1 MKKTNR
7 KEQVYTIQP
16 GEAKTTNNWLRDN
29 DDFDIEAFP
38 WLFSDGK
45 YGLNYK
51 REKPLTP
58 VKYFA
63 SKVMNKNAQFAQDAD
78 FVFVAQQFVERYLLE
93 GQIDVATRKGS
104 INRKDGKLI
113 QLDDGHDI
121 FKKIPG
127 TPAYWHAFRSEIFAR
142 MEQLGHFHLF
152 YTLSCAEM
160 KWPEIFAEIFKEL
173 GFKVVY
179 PAEDWDGSWS
189 AITVEKDGKV
199 WPLDEFKEKYLKEWQ
214 RISVTNFLKDHCVL
228 ITRIFDERVKNFVKN
243 VLKKKGI
250 SG

>member
-1 MKKTNR
+1 MTPLIADADVFNRTTCLVDQDPRSEVIMNISDKPITKKKRPIMKKTNR

-63 SKVMNKNAQFAQDAD
+63 SKVMNKNPQFSQDAD

-104 INRKDGKLI
+104 INRKDGNTRVATNSHELARLI
-113 QLDDGHDI
+113 
-121 FKKIPG
+121 
-127 TPAYWHAFRSEIFAR
+127 EAR
-142 MEQLGHFHLF
+142 PLCSSLLGL
-152 YTLSCAEM
+152 
-160 KWPEIFAEIFKEL
+160 
-173 GFKVVY
+173 
-179 PAEDWDGSWS
+179 
-189 AITVEKDGKV
+189 
-199 WPLDEFKEKYLKEWQ
+199 
-214 RISVTNFLKDHCVL
+214 
-228 ITRIFDERVKNFVKN
+228 
-243 VLKKKGI
+243 
-250 SG
+250 